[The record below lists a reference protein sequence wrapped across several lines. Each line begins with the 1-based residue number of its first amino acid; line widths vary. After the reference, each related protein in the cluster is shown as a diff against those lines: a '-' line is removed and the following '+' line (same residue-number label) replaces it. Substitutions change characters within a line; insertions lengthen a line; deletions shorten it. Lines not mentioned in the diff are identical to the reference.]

1 VTDSM
6 PPGHDIPED
15 TITVSRGV
23 NRQRLLMGVGLVG
36 LMIAALVGVMTLRS
50 NTSASAGGDSPEDAV
65 SSALEALSDE
75 DIIGAAEMLLP
86 TERRSLVEPM
96 LQIVDELK
104 RLEVLDPALG
114 MSDLAGVDLDFTDVQ
129 YEVEE
134 LTEDLAYVRLVGGQ
148 TSAAFDPAALP
159 LGRLVLDY
167 AAPEDLGEA
176 THEIT
181 AIEASDDGI
190 AVVRRD
196 GRWYVSLGYSIAE
209 AGRRD
214 ADLPL
219 PDPTQA
225 LAPRGAIS
233 AEGAVESMLRAAVD
247 LDVRRVLELLSPD
260 ETEAVHDYASLFL
273 PQAEA
278 EAGRTRKQMKL
289 DEISVELN
297 RVDLSSKA
305 HGRGRLVTIDGLSAT
320 VVSPFVN
327 AEMDIT
333 GSEGHILIT
342 SPEGFDAELRYADGC
357 VTTLFHEPGRPPE
370 SEKFCEDDV
379 PGALDEFLG
388 VGELPDFDIFATTP
402 DIGVLTVEVDGDWYV
417 SPLGTLF
424 GAQVDTIAAIDG
436 AKLEAL
442 IEWVVDFSE
451 SFAV

>member
-1 VTDSM
+1 MTDSM

-297 RVDLSSKA
+297 RVD
-305 HGRGRLVTIDGLSAT
+305 
-320 VVSPFVN
+320 
-327 AEMDIT
+327 
-333 GSEGHILIT
+333 
-342 SPEGFDAELRYADGC
+342 
-357 VTTLFHEPGRPPE
+357 
-370 SEKFCEDDV
+370 
-379 PGALDEFLG
+379 
-388 VGELPDFDIFATTP
+388 
-402 DIGVLTVEVDGDWYV
+402 
-417 SPLGTLF
+417 
-424 GAQVDTIAAIDG
+424 
-436 AKLEAL
+436 
-442 IEWVVDFSE
+442 
-451 SFAV
+451 